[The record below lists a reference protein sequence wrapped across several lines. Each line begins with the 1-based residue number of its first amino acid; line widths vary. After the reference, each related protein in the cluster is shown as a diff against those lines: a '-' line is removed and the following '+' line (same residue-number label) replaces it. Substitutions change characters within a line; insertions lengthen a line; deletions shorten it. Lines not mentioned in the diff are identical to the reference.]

1 MALTLLEFDLEYPPK
16 HKMPKEQGGFRL
28 CKLVQYPATD
38 DKPQSDW
45 LLTTSFSTTMEWKG
59 MTISVSTW
67 NRTQSKVPD
76 QDEIS
81 MWLNGATDEQLIA
94 LIEEGIGYVYMH
106 ESLTMLPMTVSEYE
120 DYLSKNVPSMKKA
133 SSIPEGVSPA

>member
-16 HKMPKEQGGFRL
+16 HTLPKEQGGFHL
-28 CKLVQYPATD
+28 CKLVQYPETD
-38 DKPQSDW
+38 DKPQSEW
-45 LLTTSFSTTMEWKG
+45 LLTTAFSTTMEWRG

-67 NRTQSKVPD
+67 NRGETKTPRR
-76 QDEIS
+76 DEIS

-120 DYLSKNVPSMKKA
+120 DYLSKNIPSMKKTSA
-133 SSIPEGVSPA
+133 IPEGVSAG